1 MSPMSNARYDA
12 IWNEWVTHCA
22 TCLAIIRG
30 ETLDITNLKLQYH
43 AARNGCEKYAANTSN
58 GN

>member
-1 MSPMSNARYDA
+1 MSPMSNARYDP
-12 IWNEWVTHCA
+12 IWNEWVTHCG

-43 AARNGCEKYAANTSN
+43 AARNGCEKYAKSDS
-58 GN
+58 